1 VNPNQYLPIVRRA
14 IAEDLG
20 LAGDLTSDAI
30 AVPAA
35 VSGTIV
41 ARGAGTVAGLEVAA
55 AAFTEIDHA
64 TVVDSLVKDG
74 TKVTRGT
81 KLIRVQGT
89 ARSLLTAERLALNVL
104 GMMSGVATA
113 TAQLVDLVKGTGARI
128 SDTRKTS
135 PGLRILE
142 KYAVT
147 VGGGI
152 NRRFGLHDAV
162 MIKDNHL
169 IIAGG
174 VRRAVEAA
182 RAYVGHTVLIEVEV
196 TSLDALRELLD
207 VGADIVLLTNMD
219 LATIRSAVELVDGR
233 FLVEASGGI
242 TPETVRAVA
251 EAGVDVISAGWIT
264 QSAPSLDVGFDLD
277 DPDKVLGPK
286 RR

>member
-1 VNPNQYLPIVRRA
+1 VRRA

-89 ARSLLTAERLALNVL
+89 ARSLLTAERLALNIL
-104 GMMSGVATA
+104 GMTSGVATA

>member
-1 VNPNQYLPIVRRA
+1 MNPNQYLPIVRRA

>member
-14 IAEDLG
+14 ISEELG

-41 ARGAGTVAGLEVAA
+41 ARGAGTVAGQEVAA

-64 TVVDSLVKDG
+64 TVYDELVKDG
-74 TKVTRGT
+74 TKITRGT
-81 KLIRVQGT
+81 KLARVQGT

-135 PGLRILE
+135 PGLRVLE

-169 IIAGG
+169 II
-174 VRRAVEAA
+174 
-182 RAYVGHTVLIEVEV
+182 
-196 TSLDALRELLD
+196 S
-207 VGADIVLLTNMD
+207 M
-219 LATIRSAVELVDGR
+219 
-233 FLVEASGGI
+233 
-242 TPETVRAVA
+242 
-251 EAGVDVISAGWIT
+251 
-264 QSAPSLDVGFDLD
+264 SAPTSCFSPTWIWPLSARPSNSSTGASWWKPRVESR
-277 DPDKVLGPK
+277 P
-286 RR
+286 RRSGRWLRPGWM

>member
-89 ARSLLTAERLALNVL
+89 ARSLLTAERLALNIL